1 MATHNKTTQ
10 KVTKMKFF
18 GKNKEL
24 AEEIAVGGAPSPEH
38 EQDAELA
45 PAGAVKHTTTPG
57 ADDIQEKG
65 AESTDDTNSLEKI
78 PSADAQAGVRKVE
91 AVTLTWSKK
100 DLYIAYGWCV
110 LSPPYSPPNNNIRTN
125 LHAASS

>member
-1 MATHNKTTQ
+1 
-10 KVTKMKFF
+10 MKFF
-18 GKNKEL
+18 GKNKEI
-24 AEEIAVGGAPSPEH
+24 AKEIAVSSPSPKQ

-45 PAGAVKHTTTPG
+45 PAAAMKHTTTPG
-57 ADDIQEKG
+57 ADDIQEKR
-65 AESTDDTNSLEKI
+65 AESTDEINSLEKV

-100 DLYIAYGWCV
+100 DLYIAYGWCA
-110 LSPPYSPPNNNIRTN
+110 PYPYSPTNSNAQTN